1 MLVACPYLPQEE
13 GSGAGTFCRWI
24 SMIALS
30 TLWNSRELVSGQE
43 ILSQIRD
50 VGFEAIELDCYL
62 TGAKLNEI
70 RPFSGTNMQVVSI
83 QNFCPVPD
91 ILPKGMAGSD
101 AFLLSSCDKEE
112 RERAVEYTVKTI
124 ELADTVDARIVIC
137 HFGYVDIKDPTEKLI
152 ELYNKGERESS
163 DFEFRL
169 EEARNRREAEQ
180 QRNLDAVFSS
190 LDRLIKRAESLD
202 IFIGIENR
210 REFRQIPNSDEIEII
225 LSEFSGANI
234 AYWHNTGYAQIQE
247 HLGLVNHEDFLKQY
261 SNRMIGIH
269 LNDVKSTEYG
279 LAPGMGDLDF
289 KMVSEYLSENVVKVM
304 QLSPE
309 ATREQIAD
317 SLAHLQGLGIL

>member
-1 MLVACPYLPQEE
+1 
-13 GSGAGTFCRWI
+13 
-24 SMIALS
+24 MIALS
-30 TLWNSRELVSGQE
+30 TLWNSRELGSGQE

-50 VGFEAIELDCYL
+50 VGFEAIELDYYL
-62 TGAKLNEI
+62 TGAKLNGI
-70 RPFSGTNMQVVSI
+70 GPFPGTNMQVVSI

-101 AFLLSSCDKEE
+101 AFLLSSCDREE
-112 RERAVEYTVKTI
+112 RERAVEYTIKTI

-137 HFGYVDIKDPTEKLI
+137 HFGHVDIKDPTEKLI
-152 ELYNKGERESS
+152 ELYNKGEKESS

-169 EEARNRREAEQ
+169 EEARDRREAGQ
-180 QRNLDAVFSS
+180 QRNLDAVFFS
-190 LDRLIKRAESLD
+190 LDRLIRRAESLD

-210 REFRQIPNSDEIEII
+210 REFRQIPNFDEIEII

-261 SNRMIGIH
+261 SNRMMGIH

-279 LAPGMGDLDF
+279 LAPGIGDLDF
-289 KMVSEYLSENVVKVM
+289 KMVSEYLSENAIKVM
-304 QLSPE
+304 QLAPE
-309 ATREQIAD
+309 AAREQIAD
-317 SLAHLQGLGIL
+317 SLAHLRELKIL